1 MFVIF
6 VNKSF
11 FFQALPKSGSK
22 YFNYKGFHSIHL
34 LAIADA
40 HYRFI
45 MVDIGAPGRFSDSG
59 VFTGSNMGQG
69 FEQKLFDIPQ
79 AEDDLEYVLV
89 GDEAFPLTDYLMR
102 PYPRRLLLDMRKK
115 VFNYRLSRA
124 RRVVENA
131 FGLLV
136 AKWRIFS
143 KPILASETTINK
155 IAQACVCLHNFL
167 LMQHSENNANAEELT
182 DVSTTD
188 GLVDVTRTGANT
200 FTRNSA
206 NIRESF
212 TNYFCGVGAVDWQW
226 QKALQN
232 DF

>member
-1 MFVIF
+1 
-6 VNKSF
+6 
-11 FFQALPKSGSK
+11 
-22 YFNYKGFHSIHL
+22 
-34 LAIADA
+34 
-40 HYRFI
+40 

-59 VFTGSNMGQG
+59 VFKGSHMGQS

-79 AEDDLEYVLV
+79 MEDDFSYVLV

-102 PYPRRLLLDMRKK
+102 PYPRRFHLDMRKK

-124 RRVVENA
+124 RRVVENS

-143 KPILASETTINK
+143 RPILASESTIRK
-155 IAQACVCLHNFL
+155 IVQACVCLHNFL
-167 LMQHSENNANAEELT
+167 LIESPENNISSEEMNDL
-182 DVSTTD
+182 VSTTD
-188 GLVDVTRTGANT
+188 GLVDITRTGANT

-212 TNYFCGVGAVDWQW
+212 TEYFCGVGAVEWQW
-226 QKALQN
+226 QKAMQN